1 MLRKRPKLPR
11 QPMRPEEEPGVDK
24 PAWYPNW
31 QCFCCHDTGIV
42 QNHLALM
49 VIEGYDQKRDKM
61 PLCQNPGCKAG
72 KKRSNISNCLDTRL
86 SPVICQEL
94 DMEERS
100 DWQDTQQQPH
110 QKRLDIR
117 FLVEKMSMPKRN
129 ARDRTQ
135 EE

>member
-1 MLRKRPKLPR
+1 
-11 QPMRPEEEPGVDK
+11 
-24 PAWYPNW
+24 
-31 QCFCCHDTGIV
+31 
-42 QNHLALM
+42 M
-49 VIEGYDQKRDKM
+49 VIEGYNHQRDKI

-72 KKRSNISNCLDTRL
+72 KKLSNISNCLDTRL

-100 DWQDTQQQPH
+100 DWRRTQQQPH

-117 FLVEKMSMPKRN
+117 FLVEKMSMQKRN